1 MGYSEIDIDFVQ
13 SSLIDNVIGQ
23 KIIYHDT
30 LNSTMDEAIKQAEN
44 GEPEGVVVVAD
55 KQTKGRGR
63 HNRRWSSLP
72 GEDLLFSII
81 LKPTVSELPYINMA
95 ATMSVAKSISKITSL
110 NPVIKWPNDLQ
121 VNGRK
126 ISGILIETE
135 IGLNEVSKVSYSI
148 VGIGVNVN
156 SDLSQMIDIRYK
168 ATSMYKEI
176 NKKIERTDML
186 KSILGFFDEFYQ
198 QIKSGKS
205 LTEDWV
211 SWLDTLGQNIR
222 LKSLDQVITGRAE
235 SVDEHGNLI
244 VVRPDSSIFIAV
256 AGEVTLQV

>member
-1 MGYSEIDIDFVQ
+1 MEYSEINKEFVQ
-13 SSLIDNVIGQ
+13 SSLTDNVIGQ
-23 KIIYHDT
+23 KIIYYDT
-30 LNSTMDEAIKQAEN
+30 LNSTMDEAIRQAEN
-44 GEPEGVVVVAD
+44 GAPEGVVVIAN

-63 HNRRWSSLP
+63 YNRRWSSLP

-81 LKPTVSELPYINMA
+81 LKPTVTELPYINMA

-135 IGLNEVSKVSYSI
+135 IGLNEVSKVDYSI

-156 SDLSQMIDIRYK
+156 SDLSQMTDIRYR

-176 NKKIERTDML
+176 DKKIERIDML
-186 KSILGFFDEFYQ
+186 KSILEFFNEFYQ

-205 LTEDWV
+205 LTEDWT
-211 SWLDTLGQNIR
+211 SWLDTLGQNISLR
-222 LKSLDQVITGRAE
+222 YLDQVITGRAE
-235 SVDEHGNLI
+235 SVDEQGNLI
-244 VVRPDSSIFIAV
+244 VVMPDSSIFRAV
-256 AGEVTLQV
+256 AGEVTLRM